1 MQLWQFIVCGV
12 SLSFSDHTIT
22 FLSAELPRKRFLP
35 LPGHQVLL
43 ISGDVHRRHEP
54 CVSLQRIDQREALR
68 STVMAR
74 DASVVAARVE
84 LLGRGENERANGHRV
99 VCEVKTNKKAKRT
112 VQSVQ
117 HAQFGEVEKRERAV
131 FVAGG
136 EEIALGG
143 LGVRR
148 KKKKKVRRRGS

>member
-1 MQLWQFIVCGV
+1 M
-12 SLSFSDHTIT
+12 T
-22 FLSAELPRKRFLP
+22 
-35 LPGHQVLL
+35 
-43 ISGDVHRRHEP
+43 
-54 CVSLQRIDQREALR
+54 
-68 STVMAR
+68 R

-99 VCEVKTNKKAKRT
+99 VCEVKTKKKAKRT